1 MIKHS
6 FKTFFSKNMLKITV
20 IVIGGLFST
29 LGIRTELAVI
39 FESMTLAS
47 YTAIAWVTLLIT
59 ILSYIKTKE
68 DEELQAMRE
77 REEHRRML
85 VK

>member
-6 FKTFFSKNMLKITV
+6 FQGFFAKNMLKITV
-20 IVIGGLFST
+20 VVIGGLFST

-39 FESMTLAS
+39 FENMTLAS
-47 YTAIAWVTLLIT
+47 YTAIAWVVLLIT

-68 DEELQAMRE
+68 DEELQDMRE

>member
-6 FKTFFSKNMLKITV
+6 FKGFFSKNMLKITV

-29 LGIRTELAVI
+29 LGIRTELTVI
-39 FESMTLAS
+39 FENMTLAS